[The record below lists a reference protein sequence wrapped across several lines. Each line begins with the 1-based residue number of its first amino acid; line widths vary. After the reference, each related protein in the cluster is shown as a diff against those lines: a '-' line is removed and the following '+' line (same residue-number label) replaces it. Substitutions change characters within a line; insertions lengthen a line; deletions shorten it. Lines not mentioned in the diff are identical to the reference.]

1 MSVRGDR
8 GVRSVRSVRCVGG
21 RQSVDSWDLESPVTS
36 LSVLLTHP
44 ALPPR
49 HSYAPDTCN
58 NSQQHLHTP
67 HCTPHCRE
75 HCRVLQLLWR
85 PTNLP
90 HIKTDEEMM
99 MKMMFCEDLQRQYHW
114 HEQFWNS
121 SSFNH
126 HFFLPKALD
135 SLFYFKWAKHVLKYH
150 GKSHLLLRCDLLLP
164 ILQHWLTDCVDI
176 TC

>member
-1 MSVRGDR
+1 MLARWSTASLLLQETQPRNYWQYNVINHRLSMQKLFSFYIFQTILTGVKAMLAPHPWWVCEVRGA
-8 GVRSVRSVRCVGG
+8 RSVRCVGG

-75 HCRVLQLLWR
+75 HCRVLQLLWK
-85 PTNLP
+85 PST
-90 HIKTDEEMM
+90 
-99 MKMMFCEDLQRQYHW
+99 
-114 HEQFWNS
+114 
-121 SSFNH
+121 
-126 HFFLPKALD
+126 
-135 SLFYFKWAKHVLKYH
+135 
-150 GKSHLLLRCDLLLP
+150 SH
-164 ILQHWLTDCVDI
+164 T
-176 TC
+176 